1 MEPKFANFVTRPDLP
16 LYGVFPGVS
25 ALSKTDVEKSKAFLA
40 PAVRAAHREMMSV
53 VDSLKLKALR
63 VAYA

>member
-1 MEPKFANFVTRPDLP
+1 M
-16 LYGVFPGVS
+16 
-25 ALSKTDVEKSKAFLA
+25 DVEKSKAFLA